1 MRKIAIIG
9 AGASGLMAACFA
21 SSHARVIIFEKQKM
35 PGRKIL
41 ATGNGRCNISNR
53 NLDASRFYGKNP
65 DFVNNVF
72 GAFGLDKTEP
82 FFSSIGIPFAEGKDG
97 RLFPASFQ
105 ASAVQKMLSFEAQKR
120 GAEIMLHRRIDTIV
134 PKKKALVLIT
144 AGREYHHFDSVILA
158 AGSCA
163 YPQLGGSDAGYALA
177 ASLGHTI
184 APLIPA
190 IVPLNATPKALH
202 RLEGI
207 KWDCTLIARYQHT
220 TIASSTGEV
229 LFTKYGLSG
238 PATLEIST
246 AVNRAIIAGKEVEIF
261 IDFFPALTPDELS
274 AHFQTL
280 FAETSKPLALCLA
293 GIIKERIAEIVLPL
307 AGKDPF
313 AFAGSLRT
321 EEIPGLVKIFKHLR
335 VIPGKPRPFSDAM
348 VASGGVYTDEI
359 NPSTMESRIVQGLF
373 ITGELLDITGT
384 SGGYNLQF
392 AWSTG
397 AIAGMNV

>member
-21 SSHARVIIFEKQKM
+21 SSRAHVTIFEKQKM

-65 DFVNNVF
+65 DFVKNVF
-72 GAFGLDKTEP
+72 GAFGLDETAR

-105 ASAVQKMLSFEAQKR
+105 ASSVQKMLSFEAQKR
-120 GAEIMLHRRIDTIV
+120 GAEILLHRRIDTIV

-144 AGREYHHFDSVILA
+144 ASQEYHHFDSVILA
-158 AGSCA
+158 SGNCA

-177 ASLGHTI
+177 ASLGHSI
-184 APLIPA
+184 EPLIPA

-207 KWDCTLIARYQHT
+207 KWDCTLTAQCEHSA
-220 TIASSTGEV
+220 IASSTDEV
-229 LFTKYGLSG
+229 LFTRYGLSG
-238 PATLEIST
+238 PAALEIST
-246 AVNRAIIAGKEVEIF
+246 AVNRSITAGREVEIF
-261 IDFFPALTPDELS
+261 IDFFPALSGEELLT
-274 AHFQTL
+274 HFQTL

-293 GIIKERIAEIVLPL
+293 GIIKERIAEIVLSL
-307 AGKDPF
+307 AGNDPF
-313 AFAGSLRT
+313 AHAGSIHKEDIT
-321 EEIPGLVKIFKHLR
+321 GLVKIFKHLR
-335 VIPGKPRPFSDAM
+335 AIPGKPRPFSDAM
-348 VASGGVYTDEI
+348 VASGGVSTDEI
-359 NPSTMESRIVQGLF
+359 NPSTMESHLVRGLF

-397 AIAGMNV
+397 ALAGMNA